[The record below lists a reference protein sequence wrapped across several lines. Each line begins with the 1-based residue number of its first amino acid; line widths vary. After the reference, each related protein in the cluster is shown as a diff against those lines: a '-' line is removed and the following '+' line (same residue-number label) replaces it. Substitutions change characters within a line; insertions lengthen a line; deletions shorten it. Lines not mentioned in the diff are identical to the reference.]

1 MPGGV
6 AGCPVSHTCI
16 QLLNVSCEQVNMC
29 LSHEEDE
36 DLLDKGRF
44 FRQKD
49 VFKVAFV
56 CVFFFFFCVQ
66 EFLLSSSSSHICTPE
81 VTLTSLSQC
90 PHKQT

>member
-56 CVFFFFFCVQ
+56 CVFFFFLRPRIFV
-66 EFLLSSSSSHICTPE
+66 EFFKQSH
-81 VTLTSLSQC
+81 L
-90 PHKQT
+90 HA

>member
-29 LSHEEDE
+29 LSYEEDE

-56 CVFFFFFCVQ
+56 CVFFFFSASKNFC
-66 EFLLSSSSSHICTPE
+66 
-81 VTLTSLSQC
+81 
-90 PHKQT
+90 